1 MLYSTVFY
9 MVLVLRDFIVITE
22 LLSFQTC
29 LILKSSLLLLIHS
42 RPFLLL
48 RLPYFI
54 ATVSLV
60 HFCPVFVGQK
70 ETDLHLSHLI
80 VIYQFIII
88 NFRRIQQAMRLAEKA
103 HFMRRV

>member
-1 MLYSTVFY
+1 
-9 MVLVLRDFIVITE
+9 MVLVLRDFIDITE

-29 LILKSSLLLLIHS
+29 LILKSSVLLLIHS

-60 HFCPVFVGQK
+60 HFWPCFCGSEGDRSPP
-70 ETDLHLSHLI
+70 ESP
-80 VIYQFIII
+80 VIYY
-88 NFRRIQQAMRLAEKA
+88 LL
-103 HFMRRV
+103 

>member
-1 MLYSTVFY
+1 
-9 MVLVLRDFIVITE
+9 MVLVLRDFIAITE

-60 HFCPVFVGQK
+60 HFCPVFRAIEGDRSPP
-70 ETDLHLSHLI
+70 ESP
-80 VIYQFIII
+80 VIYQLIII
-88 NFRRIQQAMRLAEKA
+88 NFRRIQHAMRLVEKA
-103 HFMRRV
+103 RFMRRV

>member
-1 MLYSTVFY
+1 

-48 RLPYFI
+48 RPSYFI
-54 ATVSLV
+54 ATVSFGI
-60 HFCPVFVGQK
+60 FCPCLRRPVSVFMGTSRYEAKVGCFQ
-70 ETDLHLSHLI
+70 I
-80 VIYQFIII
+80 VIF
-88 NFRRIQQAMRLAEKA
+88 NDV
-103 HFMRRV
+103 H